1 MINPSLNV
9 LRPTASTLATSS
21 YVNVPAIP
29 TSPVTVR
36 VPPIDT
42 LPLNIPCPVTL
53 KLSSIVVVPPAES
66 IVKSPDE
73 VSISLSP
80 ETPICTL
87 STAAPPVTFKSVP
100 LNVKLALSSTAP
112 ELPAIRTR
120 SVSYTHLRAHET

>member
-42 LPLNIPCPVTL
+42 LLVTL
-53 KLSSIVVVPPAES
+53 KSELSVASPETLKISSMVVVPPAES
-66 IVKSPDE
+66 IVKFPDD

-80 ETPICTL
+80 VIPI
-87 STAAPPVTFKSVP
+87 
-100 LNVKLALSSTAP
+100 
-112 ELPAIRTR
+112 
-120 SVSYTHLRAHET
+120 